1 MKTEKTTIKVSPNTL
16 RMLKIMK
23 AEQDYENYDTLIA
36 SALKDFKS
44 E

>member
-1 MKTEKTTIKVSPNTL
+1 MNTEKTTIKVSPNTL

-23 AEQDYENYDTLIA
+23 AEQDYENYDMLIA
-36 SALKDFKS
+36 DAIKDFKR